1 MNFAEKEGAF
11 LLTFGFVSA
20 KIRYYNI
27 MGRCFSMLD
36 CLVDKV
42 LVSEEEIAEIV
53 ARIAGEVNRDY
64 AGDDKNLILVSVLK
78 GSMPFTTD
86 LMKKLNVVNEVEC
99 VRVSSYGNSTE
110 SSGKIKMLLDFDRD
124 DFDKC
129 DFLIIEDIV
138 DSGNTLEKLTKHL
151 LKKGASSVKTCT
163 LLDKPSRRVVDFKP
177 DYCGKVI
184 PDEFVVGYG
193 LDYNEKFRNFP
204 YIGILKPE
212 VYGASSAEN
221 D

>member
-1 MNFAEKEGAF
+1 M
-11 LLTFGFVSA
+11 TFGFVSA

-129 DFLIIEDIV
+129 DFLIVEDIV
-138 DSGNTLEKLTKHL
+138 DSGNTLSKLVNNF
-151 LKKGASSVKTCT
+151 KGRGAKSVKTCT
-163 LLDKPSRRVVDFKP
+163 LLDKPSRRKVDFEP
-177 DYCGKVI
+177 DYVGKVI
-184 PDEFVVGYG
+184 PDEFVFGYG
-193 LDYNEKFRNFP
+193 LDLFEKYRDLP
-204 YIGILKPE
+204 YVAVVSEEYLD
-212 VYGASSAEN
+212 SLN
-221 D
+221 